1 MTLIDD
7 LLELSRPD
15 LQDLCRTEEVQ
26 INRIFANRGWG
37 RSMGGGPDRVA
48 IVDLINAA
56 GVPALDRTGRASAR
70 SDCDLG
76 DATGLAAQGA
86 TTRQKPAGANLKLP
100 RTSEASLEPLAA
112 CPLPSLS

>member
-70 SDCDLG
+70 SDCDLWG
-76 DATGLAAQGA
+76 PDGTCRSRSDHP
-86 TTRQKPAGANLKLP
+86 RQKPAGANLKLP
-100 RTSEASLEPLAA
+100 RTSEASR
-112 CPLPSLS
+112 PLPSLS